1 MKFATFNT
9 DLSGG
14 FTEFEVIDGDENEPV
29 AYMKSVVGGYLESI
43 HLRNMGVTMWINEE
57 GKLLGLPFNPLGTLF
72 WEAEFGKTDVI
83 VGNVVLTGY
92 PDHEGNLT
100 GLPKEFADMLASSLH
115 EPEDCPQKEEE

>member
-14 FTEFEVIDGDENEPV
+14 FTEFEVIDRDESEPI

-43 HLRNMGVTMWINEE
+43 YLSSMGATMWINEE
-57 GKLLGLPFNPLGTLF
+57 GKLLGLPFNPLGTVF
-72 WEAEFGKTDVI
+72 WEEEFGKTDII
-83 VGNVVLTGY
+83 VGNVVLTGF
-92 PDHEGNLT
+92 PDAEGYLT
-100 GLPKEFADMLASSLH
+100 GLPEGFAAMLAKCMH